1 MHAWTRAAVMML
13 LAATATAA
21 ALSGPTPA
29 APHRNL
35 TSAADTSPLMVFGG
49 RSLAQ
54 QRSTG
59 GAKLDAAL
67 ADLARHLSRVRKGRA
82 LEDLHSL
89 NPAAR
94 FVQSARTGVPLVSVD
109 AVTRGDPA
117 RLKAALLRLGLEHP
131 AVYSNDV
138 GGWLPVDAIDAAA
151 ARVEV
156 AAIRAA
162 MARSHSGAIATQ
174 GDFAQGSAALRA
186 TWPSLTGSGVTVG
199 VLSDSFDCYSVYA
212 QPGSGVPASGVRG
225 YAPYGFASDDAA
237 FDESQGY
244 LPASVKVLEEAPCL
258 QYGQPLQLPFGDEG
272 RAMLQVVHAVAP
284 GAALAFHTAVD
295 SEADF
300 ANGITAL
307 ASAGAT
313 VIADDTGYFDE
324 PFFQDGILAQAIDSV
339 EAKGVA
345 YFSAAGNNSDL
356 SYENAAPSFSTL
368 SNSAPNQGE
377 YLLNFDT
384 SGASNTDTLSV
395 QIPALFPGE
404 LIGLIVEWDQ
414 PYLTGAQGSPGTTSS
429 IDLCVT
435 GASGYTVINLD
446 GGTVSCTGPNATGPD
461 ANNQV
466 NGGDAEQVLILGNPA
481 SAGSNTAATTVN
493 VMIGLANGT
502 PAPGL
507 IKLVVADDGAGSV
520 IDPALATHSPT
531 VQGHPGAAGA
541 AAVAAAFFANTP
553 LCGTSPALLET
564 FSSKGG
570 DPILFSTTGQRL
582 ATPVYRQKPNVTA
595 PDGINTSFFGFP
607 LADYNRS
614 DTSTVTSCQN
624 EAGDLNFFG
633 TSAATP
639 HAAAVAA
646 LLLQANP
653 ALTPTQIYDA
663 LQANASPMGSGTPN
677 DESGYGFI
685 QAQAALAAVPPG
697 APTITVSPAVVATGG
712 SATLTWSATNVTAC
726 TASGSWSGAKAASG
740 TLTLTPATAGTD
752 TYTLS
757 CSNAHGSAERSA
769 TLTAAAGGGGGGGG
783 IDAFVLLVL
792 GALTARALVRGPAGQ
807 FARVASYGA
816 MRVS

>member
-1 MHAWTRAAVMML
+1 MVTHASTRAAVMML

-21 ALSGPTPA
+21 APPGRTPEA
-29 APHRNL
+29 RHAIL
-35 TSAADTSPLMVFGG
+35 TSAAGASPLMVFGG

-67 ADLARHLSRVRKGRA
+67 ADLARHLSRVRKSRA

-89 NPAAR
+89 SPAAR
-94 FVQSARTGVPLVSVD
+94 FVQSARTGAPLVSVD

-138 GGWLPVDAIDAAA
+138 GGWLPVEAIEAAT
-151 ARVEV
+151 ARAEV

-174 GDFAQGSAALRA
+174 GDFAQGSATLRA

-199 VLSDSFDCYSVYA
+199 VLSDSFDCYSIYA
-212 QPGSGVPASGVRG
+212 QPGNGVPAGGVRG
-225 YAPYGFASDDAA
+225 YAPDGFASDDAA
-237 FDESQGY
+237 FDESAGY
-244 LPASVKVLEEAPCL
+244 LPSSVKVLEEAPCL

-284 GAALAFHTAVD
+284 GAALAFYTAVD

-307 ASAGAT
+307 AAAGAT

-368 SNSAPNQGE
+368 SNSAPNSGE
-377 YLLNFDT
+377 YLLNFAT

-395 QIPALFPGE
+395 QIPALSPGE

-414 PYLTGAQGSPGTTSS
+414 PYLTGAQGSPGTSSS

-435 GASGYTVINLD
+435 GASGYTVVNLD
-446 GGTVSCTGPNATGPD
+446 GSAVSCTGPNATGPD
-461 ANNQV
+461 ATNQV
-466 NGGDAEQVLILGNPA
+466 SGGDAEQILILGNPA
-481 SAGSNTAATTVN
+481 SANSNTAATTVN

-541 AAVAAAFFANTP
+541 G
-553 LCGTSPALLET
+553 L
-564 FSSKGG
+564 
-570 DPILFSTTGQRL
+570 RH
-582 ATPVYRQKPNVTA
+582 
-595 PDGINTSFFGFP
+595 
-607 LADYNRS
+607 S
-614 DTSTVTSCQN
+614 D
-624 EAGDLNFFG
+624 
-633 TSAATP
+633 
-639 HAAAVAA
+639 
-646 LLLQANP
+646 
-653 ALTPTQIYDA
+653 
-663 LQANASPMGSGTPN
+663 
-677 DESGYGFI
+677 
-685 QAQAALAAVPPG
+685 
-697 APTITVSPAVVATGG
+697 
-712 SATLTWSATNVTAC
+712 
-726 TASGSWSGAKAASG
+726 
-740 TLTLTPATAGTD
+740 
-752 TYTLS
+752 
-757 CSNAHGSAERSA
+757 
-769 TLTAAAGGGGGGGG
+769 
-783 IDAFVLLVL
+783 
-792 GALTARALVRGPAGQ
+792 
-807 FARVASYGA
+807 
-816 MRVS
+816 